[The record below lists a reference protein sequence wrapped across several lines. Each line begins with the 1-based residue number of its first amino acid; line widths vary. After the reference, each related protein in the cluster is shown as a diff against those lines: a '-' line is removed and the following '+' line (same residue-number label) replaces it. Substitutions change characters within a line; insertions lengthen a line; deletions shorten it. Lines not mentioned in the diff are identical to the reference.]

1 MTSTAPWLSRQR
13 KSDLVEM
20 AESAGMTRYVAP
32 LTARC
37 WSHHKTDTCC
47 SFKNLKKS
55 DLEEEV
61 DNFLRANQTTLAANP
76 KLGEFYKRVKDGS
89 PAAAGKELVKSESKT
104 PSKPRRRTIAPKDD
118 IV

>member
-1 MTSTAPWLSRQR
+1 MSTDPS
-13 KSDLVEM
+13 
-20 AESAGMTRYVAP
+20 G
-32 LTARC
+32 
-37 WSHHKTDTCC
+37 

-61 DNFLRANQTTLAANP
+61 DNFLRANQNTLQANP
-76 KLGEFYKRVKDGS
+76 KLADFYKRVKDGS
-89 PAAAGKELVKSESKT
+89 PSASGKELVKSESKT